1 MNKKRRIP
9 LNPFVLTGYVSPEYF
24 CDRQKETDK
33 IISALL
39 NGRNITLTSP
49 RRMGKTGLIHHVF
62 HNMQE
67 NNDVKC
73 FYVDLYQTDSLELL
87 VKKLADTILG
97 SLDSTEDKI
106 VKNVVSFFKMLRPVV
121 TVDPMTGEPG
131 FKVDVEPGQGEYS
144 LSEIFAYMEQSDY
157 RCFVAFDEFQT
168 IASYADKNV
177 EALLRS
183 HIQRLTNVNF
193 IFSGSQRHVLENM
206 FLSASRP
213 FYQSTQM
220 MPLGTI
226 DKSAYYAFSSDKM
239 KYNRQSIDEESFDYL
254 YTKLSSH
261 TWYVHTLL
269 NRLYESGY
277 GTIDKTTVDDIM
289 AEILLENEG
298 TFQTFLR
305 LVTPIQAKVLYA
317 IASEGTIKEIQG
329 KSFLTKYQLGAAS
342 TVKTAVKSLAEKE
355 LLLDNNGEYQIYD
368 RFFGLW
374 LVRNRQD

>member
-168 IASYADKNV
+168 IASYSDKNV

-206 FLSASRP
+206 FASASRP

-220 MPLGTI
+220 MPLGDI

-239 KYNRQSIDEESFDYL
+239 RYNRQSIDEESFDYL

-269 NRLYESGY
+269 NRLYETDY
-277 GTIDKTTVDDIM
+277 RTIDKTTVDDIM
-289 AEILLENEG
+289 ADILLENEG

>member
-1 MNKKRRIP
+1 MNKKKRIP

-62 HNMQE
+62 RNMQE
-67 NNDVKC
+67 DNDVKC

-97 SLDSTEDKI
+97 TLDSTEDTI
-106 VKNVVSFFKMLRPVV
+106 IKNVISFFKMLRPVV

-168 IASYADKNV
+168 IAGYADKNV

-183 HIQRLTNVNF
+183 YIQRLTNVNF

-206 FLSASRP
+206 FASASRP

-226 DKSAYYAFSSDKM
+226 DKSAYYAFSSDM
-239 KYNRQSIDEESFDYL
+239 MRNNGQSIDEETFDYL

-269 NRLYESGY
+269 NRLYETGIE
-277 GTIDKTTVDDIM
+277 TIDKATVDDIL
-289 AEILLENEG
+289 ADILLENEG

-305 LVTPIQAKVLYA
+305 LVTPIQAKVLHA
-317 IASEGTIKEIQG
+317 VATEGTIKEIQG
-329 KSFLTKYQLGAAS
+329 KAFLTRYQLGAAS
-342 TVKTAVKSLAEKE
+342 TVKTAVKSLVGKE

-374 LVRNRQD
+374 LV

>member
-1 MNKKRRIP
+1 MNKKKRIP

-62 HNMQE
+62 RNMQE
-67 NNDVKC
+67 DNDVKC

-97 SLDSTEDKI
+97 TLDSTEDTI
-106 VKNVVSFFKMLRPVV
+106 IKNVISFFKMLRPVV

-168 IASYADKNV
+168 IAGYADKNV

-183 HIQRLTNVNF
+183 YIQRLTNVNF
-193 IFSGSQRHVLENM
+193 VFSGSQRHVLENM
-206 FLSASRP
+206 FASASRP

-226 DKSAYYAFSSDKM
+226 DKSAYYAFSSDM
-239 KYNRQSIDEESFDYL
+239 MRNNGQSIDEETFDYL

-269 NRLYESGY
+269 NRLYETGIE
-277 GTIDKTTVDDIM
+277 TIDKATVDDIL
-289 AEILLENEG
+289 ADILLENEG

-305 LVTPIQAKVLYA
+305 LVTPIQAKVLHA
-317 IASEGTIKEIQG
+317 VATEGTIKEIQG
-329 KSFLTKYQLGAAS
+329 KAFLTKYQLGAAS
-342 TVKTAVKSLAEKE
+342 TVKTAVKSLVGKE

-374 LVRNRQD
+374 LV

>member
-1 MNKKRRIP
+1 MNKKKRIP
-9 LNPFVLTGYVSPEYF
+9 LNPFVLTGYVSPDYF

-97 SLDSTEDKI
+97 TLDSTEDKI

-121 TVDPMTGEPG
+121 TIDPMTGEPG
-131 FKVDVEPGQGEYS
+131 FKVDVEPGQAEYS

-168 IASYADKNV
+168 IAGYADKNV

-183 HIQRLTNVNF
+183 YIQRLTNVNF

-206 FLSASRP
+206 FVSASRP

-226 DKSAYYAFSSDKM
+226 DENAYYMFSSEKM
-239 KYNRQSIDEESFDYL
+239 RKIGQSIDRDTFDYI

-269 NRLYESGY
+269 NRLYETGLE
-277 GTIDKTTVDDIM
+277 TINKSIVDEILSD
-289 AEILLENEG
+289 ILLENEG

-305 LVTPIQAKVLYA
+305 LVTPIQTRMAC
-317 IASEGTIKEIQG
+317 
-329 KSFLTKYQLGAAS
+329 
-342 TVKTAVKSLAEKE
+342 
-355 LLLDNNGEYQIYD
+355 
-368 RFFGLW
+368 
-374 LVRNRQD
+374 

>member
-1 MNKKRRIP
+1 MNKKKRIP

-62 HNMQE
+62 RNMQE
-67 NNDVKC
+67 DNDVKC

-97 SLDSTEDKI
+97 TLDSTEDTI
-106 VKNVVSFFKMLRPVV
+106 IKNVISFFKMLRPVV

-168 IASYADKNV
+168 IAGYADKNV

-183 HIQRLTNVNF
+183 YIQRLTNVNF

-206 FLSASRP
+206 FASASRP

-226 DKSAYYAFSSDKM
+226 DKSAYYAFSSDM
-239 KYNRQSIDEESFDYL
+239 MRNNGQSIDEETFDYL

-269 NRLYESGY
+269 NRLYETGIE
-277 GTIDKTTVDDIM
+277 TIDKATVDDIL
-289 AEILLENEG
+289 ADILLENEG

-305 LVTPIQAKVLYA
+305 LVTPIQAKVLHA
-317 IASEGTIKEIQG
+317 VATEGTIKEIQG
-329 KSFLTKYQLGAAS
+329 KAFLTKYQLGAAS
-342 TVKTAVKSLAEKE
+342 TVKTSVKSLVEKE
-355 LLLDNNGEYQIYD
+355 LLIDNNGEYQLYD

-374 LVRNRQD
+374 LVENVR

>member
-206 FLSASRP
+206 FASASRP

-289 AEILLENEG
+289 ADILLENEG

-329 KSFLTKYQLGAAS
+329 KSFLTRYQLGAAS
-342 TVKTAVKSLAEKE
+342 TVKTAVKSLTEKE

>member
-1 MNKKRRIP
+1 MNKKKRIP

-97 SLDSTEDKI
+97 TLDSTEDII
-106 VKNVVSFFKMLRPVV
+106 VKNIVSFFKMLRPVV

-131 FKVDVEPGQGEYS
+131 FKVNVEPGQGEYS

-206 FLSASRP
+206 FASASRP

-226 DKSAYYAFSSDKM
+226 DKSAYYAFSSDM
-239 KYNRQSIDEESFDYL
+239 MRNNGQSIDEETFDYL

-269 NRLYESGY
+269 NRLYETGIE
-277 GTIDKTTVDDIM
+277 TIDKATVDDIL
-289 AEILLENEG
+289 ADILLENEG

-305 LVTPIQAKVLYA
+305 LVTPIQAKVLHA
-317 IASEGTIKEIQG
+317 VATEGTIKEIQG
-329 KSFLTKYQLGAAS
+329 KAFLTKYQLGAAS
-342 TVKTAVKSLAEKE
+342 TVKTAVKSLVGKE

-374 LVRNRQD
+374 LV

>member
-1 MNKKRRIP
+1 MNKKKRIP
-9 LNPFVLTGYVSPEYF
+9 LNPFVLTGYVSPDYF

-39 NGRNITLTSP
+39 NVRNITLTSP

-62 HNMQE
+62 RNMQE
-67 NNDVKC
+67 DNDVKC

-97 SLDSTEDKI
+97 TLDSTEDTI
-106 VKNVVSFFKMLRPVV
+106 IKNVISFFKMLRPVV

-168 IASYADKNV
+168 IAGYADKNV

-183 HIQRLTNVNF
+183 YIQRLTNVNF

-206 FLSASRP
+206 FASASRP

-226 DKSAYYAFSSDKM
+226 DKSAYYAFSSDM
-239 KYNRQSIDEESFDYL
+239 MRNNGQSIDEETFDYL

-269 NRLYESGY
+269 NRLYETGIE
-277 GTIDKTTVDDIM
+277 TIDKATVDDIL
-289 AEILLENEG
+289 ADILLENEG

-305 LVTPIQAKVLYA
+305 LVTPIQAKVLHA
-317 IASEGTIKEIQG
+317 VATEGTIKEIQG
-329 KSFLTKYQLGAAS
+329 KAFLTKYQLGAAS
-342 TVKTAVKSLAEKE
+342 TVKTAVKSLVGKE

-374 LVRNRQD
+374 LV

>member
-206 FLSASRP
+206 FASASRP

-374 LVRNRQD
+374 LVENVR

>member
-1 MNKKRRIP
+1 MNKKKRIP

-62 HNMQE
+62 RNMQE
-67 NNDVKC
+67 DNDVKC

-97 SLDSTEDKI
+97 TLDSTEDTI
-106 VKNVVSFFKMLRPVV
+106 IKNVISFFKMLRPVV

-168 IASYADKNV
+168 IAGYADKNV

-183 HIQRLTNVNF
+183 YIQRLTNVNF

-206 FLSASRP
+206 FASASRP

-226 DKSAYYAFSSDKM
+226 DKSAYYAFSSDM
-239 KYNRQSIDEESFDYL
+239 MRNNGQSIDEETFDYL

-269 NRLYESGY
+269 NRLYETGIE
-277 GTIDKTTVDDIM
+277 TIDKATVDDIL
-289 AEILLENEG
+289 ADILLENEG

-305 LVTPIQAKVLYA
+305 LVTPIQAKVLHA
-317 IASEGTIKEIQG
+317 VATEGTIKEIQG
-329 KSFLTKYQLGAAS
+329 KAFLTKYQLGAAS
-342 TVKTAVKSLAEKE
+342 TVKTAVKSLVGKE

-374 LVRNRQD
+374 LVRNRQN

>member
-1 MNKKRRIP
+1 MNKKKRIP
-9 LNPFVLTGYVSPEYF
+9 LNPFVLTGYVSPEYI

-62 HNMQE
+62 RNMQE
-67 NNDVKC
+67 DNDVKC

-97 SLDSTEDKI
+97 TLDSTEDTI
-106 VKNVVSFFKMLRPVV
+106 IKNVISFFKMLRPVV

-168 IASYADKNV
+168 IAGYADKNV

-183 HIQRLTNVNF
+183 YIQRLTNVNF

-206 FLSASRP
+206 FASASRP

-226 DKSAYYAFSSDKM
+226 DKSAYYAFSSDM
-239 KYNRQSIDEESFDYL
+239 MRNNGQSIDEETFDYL

-269 NRLYESGY
+269 NRLYETGIE
-277 GTIDKTTVDDIM
+277 TIDKATVDDIL
-289 AEILLENEG
+289 ADILLENEG

-305 LVTPIQAKVLYA
+305 LVTPIQAKVLHA
-317 IASEGTIKEIQG
+317 VATEGTIKEIQG
-329 KSFLTKYQLGAAS
+329 KAFLTKYQLGAAS
-342 TVKTAVKSLAEKE
+342 TVKTAVKSLVGKE

-374 LVRNRQD
+374 LV

>member
-1 MNKKRRIP
+1 MNKKKRIP

-62 HNMQE
+62 RNMQE
-67 NNDVKC
+67 DNDVKC

-97 SLDSTEDKI
+97 TLDSTEDTI
-106 VKNVVSFFKMLRPVV
+106 IKNVISFFKMLRPVV

-168 IASYADKNV
+168 IAGYADKNV

-183 HIQRLTNVNF
+183 YIQRLTNVNF

-206 FLSASRP
+206 FASASRP

-226 DKSAYYAFSSDKM
+226 DKSAYYAFSSDM
-239 KYNRQSIDEESFDYL
+239 MRNNGQSIDEETFDYL
-254 YTKLSSH
+254 YTKISSH

-269 NRLYESGY
+269 NRLYETGIE
-277 GTIDKTTVDDIM
+277 TIDKATVDDIL
-289 AEILLENEG
+289 ADILLENEG

-305 LVTPIQAKVLYA
+305 LVTPIQAKVLHA
-317 IASEGTIKEIQG
+317 VATEGTIKEIQG
-329 KSFLTKYQLGAAS
+329 KAFLTKYQLGAAS
-342 TVKTAVKSLAEKE
+342 TVKTAVKSLVGKE

-374 LVRNRQD
+374 LV

>member
-1 MNKKRRIP
+1 MNKKKRIP

-62 HNMQE
+62 RNMQE
-67 NNDVKC
+67 DNDVKC

-97 SLDSTEDKI
+97 TLDSTEDTI
-106 VKNVVSFFKMLRPVV
+106 IKNVISFFKMLRPVV

-168 IASYADKNV
+168 IAGYADKNV

-183 HIQRLTNVNF
+183 YIQRLTNVNF

-206 FLSASRP
+206 FASASRP

-226 DKSAYYAFSSDKM
+226 DKSAYYAFSSDM
-239 KYNRQSIDEESFDYL
+239 MRNNGQSIDEETFDYL

-261 TWYVHTLL
+261 TGYVHTLL
-269 NRLYESGY
+269 NRLYETGIE
-277 GTIDKTTVDDIM
+277 TIDKATVDDIL
-289 AEILLENEG
+289 ADILLENEG

-305 LVTPIQAKVLYA
+305 LVTPIQAKVLHA
-317 IASEGTIKEIQG
+317 VATEGTIKEIQG
-329 KSFLTKYQLGAAS
+329 KAFLTKYQLGAAS
-342 TVKTAVKSLAEKE
+342 TVKTAVKSLVGKE

-374 LVRNRQD
+374 LV

>member
-39 NGRNITLTSP
+39 NGRNMTLTSP

-206 FLSASRP
+206 FASASRP

-269 NRLYESGY
+269 NRLYETGY

-355 LLLDNNGEYQIYD
+355 LLLDNNGEYQIYV

>member
-1 MNKKRRIP
+1 MNKKKRIP
-9 LNPFVLTGYVSPEYF
+9 LNPFVLTGYVSPDYF

-87 VKKLADTILG
+87 VKKLADTI
-97 SLDSTEDKI
+97 
-106 VKNVVSFFKMLRPVV
+106 
-121 TVDPMTGEPG
+121 PG
-131 FKVDVEPGQGEYS
+131 FKVDVEPGQAEYS

-168 IASYADKNV
+168 IAGYADKNV

-183 HIQRLTNVNF
+183 YIQRLTNVNF

-206 FLSASRP
+206 FVSASRP

-226 DKSAYYAFSSDKM
+226 DENAYYMFSSEKM
-239 KYNRQSIDEESFDYL
+239 RQNGQSIDRDTFDYI

-269 NRLYESGY
+269 NRLYETGY
-277 GTIDKTTVDDIM
+277 ETINKDTVDEILSD
-289 AEILLENEG
+289 ILLENEG
-298 TFQTFLR
+298 SFQTFLR
-305 LVTPIQAKVLYA
+305 LVTPIQTRVLYA
-317 IASEGTIKEIQG
+317 IASEGSIKEIQG
-329 KSFLTKYQLGAAS
+329 KAFLTKYQLGAAS
-342 TVKTAVKSLAEKE
+342 TVKTAVKSLVDKE
-355 LLLDNNGEYQIYD
+355 LLLDNNGEYQLYD

-374 LVRNRQD
+374 LVENGK

>member
-1 MNKKRRIP
+1 MNKKKRIP
-9 LNPFVLTGYVSPEYF
+9 LNPFVLTGYVSPDYF

-73 FYVDLYQTDSLELL
+73 FYVDIYQTDSLELL
-87 VKKLADTILG
+87 VKKLADAILG
-97 SLDSTEDKI
+97 TLDSTEDKI
-106 VKNVVSFFKMLRPVV
+106 VKNVISFFKMLRPVV
-121 TVDPMTGEPG
+121 TIDPMTGEPG
-131 FKVDVEPGQGEYS
+131 FKVDVERGQGEYS

-168 IASYADKNV
+168 IDRYADKNV

-193 IFSGSQRHVLENM
+193 IFSGSQRHILENM
-206 FLSASRP
+206 FVSASRP
-213 FYQSTQM
+213 FYQSTQI

-226 DKSAYYAFSSDKM
+226 DKNAYYQFSSEKM
-239 KYNRQSIDEESFDYL
+239 RKNGQTIDGESFDYL
-254 YTKLSSH
+254 YSKLSSH

-269 NRLYESGY
+269 NRLYETGLK
-277 GTIDKTTVDDIM
+277 TIDKSVVDEILSD
-289 AEILLENEG
+289 ILLENEG

-305 LVTPIQAKVLYA
+305 LVTPIQARVLYA
-317 IASEGTIKEIQG
+317 IASEVSIKEIQG
-329 KSFLTKYQLGAAS
+329 KAFLTKYQLGAAS
-342 TVKTAVKSLAEKE
+342 TVKTAVKSLMEKE
-355 LLLDNNGEYQIYD
+355 LLIDNNGEYQIYD

-374 LVRNRQD
+374 LVKNAY

>member
-1 MNKKRRIP
+1 MNKKKRIP
-9 LNPFVLTGYVSPEYF
+9 LNPFVLTGYVSPDYF

-97 SLDSTEDKI
+97 TLDSTEDII
-106 VKNVVSFFKMLRPVV
+106 VKNIVSFFKMLRPVV

-131 FKVDVEPGQGEYS
+131 FKVNVEPGQGEYS

-206 FLSASRP
+206 FASASRP

-226 DKSAYYAFSSDKM
+226 DKSAYYAFSSDM
-239 KYNRQSIDEESFDYL
+239 MRNNGQSIDEETFDYL

-269 NRLYESGY
+269 NRLYETGIE
-277 GTIDKTTVDDIM
+277 TIDKATVDDIL
-289 AEILLENEG
+289 ADILLENEG

-305 LVTPIQAKVLYA
+305 LVTPIQAKVLHA
-317 IASEGTIKEIQG
+317 VATEGTIKEIQG
-329 KSFLTKYQLGAAS
+329 KAFLTKYQLGAAS
-342 TVKTAVKSLAEKE
+342 TVKTAVKSLVEKE

-374 LVRNRQD
+374 LV

>member
-1 MNKKRRIP
+1 MNKKKRIP
-9 LNPFVLTGYVSPEYF
+9 LNPFVLTGYVSPDYF

-87 VKKLADTILG
+87 VKKLADTI
-97 SLDSTEDKI
+97 
-106 VKNVVSFFKMLRPVV
+106 
-121 TVDPMTGEPG
+121 PG
-131 FKVDVEPGQGEYS
+131 FKVDVEPGQAEYS

-157 RCFVAFDEFQT
+157 RCFVSFDEFQT
-168 IASYADKNV
+168 IAGYADKNV

-183 HIQRLTNVNF
+183 YIQRLTNVNF

-206 FLSASRP
+206 FVSASRP

-226 DKSAYYAFSSDKM
+226 DENSYY
-239 KYNRQSIDEESFDYL
+239 I

-269 NRLYESGY
+269 NRLYETGY
-277 GTIDKTTVDDIM
+277 ETINKDTVDEILSD
-289 AEILLENEG
+289 ILLENEG
-298 TFQTFLR
+298 SFQTFLR
-305 LVTPIQAKVLYA
+305 LVTPIQTRMAC
-317 IASEGTIKEIQG
+317 
-329 KSFLTKYQLGAAS
+329 
-342 TVKTAVKSLAEKE
+342 
-355 LLLDNNGEYQIYD
+355 
-368 RFFGLW
+368 
-374 LVRNRQD
+374 

>member
-1 MNKKRRIP
+1 MNKKKRIP

-62 HNMQE
+62 RNMQE
-67 NNDVKC
+67 DNDVKC

-97 SLDSTEDKI
+97 TLDSTEDTI
-106 VKNVVSFFKMLRPVV
+106 IKNVISFFKILRPVV

-168 IASYADKNV
+168 IAGYADKNV

-183 HIQRLTNVNF
+183 YIQRLTNVNF

-206 FLSASRP
+206 FASASRP

-226 DKSAYYAFSSDKM
+226 DKSAYYAFSSDM
-239 KYNRQSIDEESFDYL
+239 MRNNGQSIDEETFDYL

-269 NRLYESGY
+269 NRLYETGIE
-277 GTIDKTTVDDIM
+277 TIDKATVDDIL
-289 AEILLENEG
+289 ADILLENEG

-305 LVTPIQAKVLYA
+305 LVTPIQAKVLHA
-317 IASEGTIKEIQG
+317 VATEGTIKEIQG
-329 KSFLTKYQLGAAS
+329 KAFLTKYQLGAAS
-342 TVKTAVKSLAEKE
+342 TVKTAVKSLVGKE

-374 LVRNRQD
+374 LV

>member
-1 MNKKRRIP
+1 
-9 LNPFVLTGYVSPEYF
+9 
-24 CDRQKETDK
+24 
-33 IISALL
+33 
-39 NGRNITLTSP
+39 
-49 RRMGKTGLIHHVF
+49 
-62 HNMQE
+62 
-67 NNDVKC
+67 
-73 FYVDLYQTDSLELL
+73 
-87 VKKLADTILG
+87 
-97 SLDSTEDKI
+97 
-106 VKNVVSFFKMLRPVV
+106 
-121 TVDPMTGEPG
+121 MTGEPG

-168 IASYADKNV
+168 IASYSDKNV

-206 FLSASRP
+206 FASASRP

-269 NRLYESGY
+269 NRLYETGY

>member
-1 MNKKRRIP
+1 MNKKKRIP

-62 HNMQE
+62 RNMQE
-67 NNDVKC
+67 DNNVKC

-97 SLDSTEDKI
+97 TLDSTEDTI
-106 VKNVVSFFKMLRPVV
+106 IKNVISFFKMLRPVV

-168 IASYADKNV
+168 IAGYADKNV

-183 HIQRLTNVNF
+183 YIQRLTNVNF

-206 FLSASRP
+206 FASASRP

-226 DKSAYYAFSSDKM
+226 DKSAYYAFSSDM
-239 KYNRQSIDEESFDYL
+239 MRNNGQSIDEETFDYL

-269 NRLYESGY
+269 NRLYETGIE
-277 GTIDKTTVDDIM
+277 TIDKATVDDIL
-289 AEILLENEG
+289 ADILLENEG

-305 LVTPIQAKVLYA
+305 LVTPIQAKVLHA
-317 IASEGTIKEIQG
+317 VAAEGTINEIQG
-329 KSFLTKYQLGAAS
+329 KAFLTKYQLGAAS
-342 TVKTAVKSLAEKE
+342 TVKTAVKSLVEKE

-374 LVRNRQD
+374 LV

>member
-1 MNKKRRIP
+1 MNKKKRIP
-9 LNPFVLTGYVSPEYF
+9 LNPFVLTGYVSPDYF

-87 VKKLADTILG
+87 VKKLADTI
-97 SLDSTEDKI
+97 
-106 VKNVVSFFKMLRPVV
+106 
-121 TVDPMTGEPG
+121 PG
-131 FKVDVEPGQGEYS
+131 FKVDVEPGQAEYS

-168 IASYADKNV
+168 IAGYADKNV

-183 HIQRLTNVNF
+183 YIQRLTNVNF

-206 FLSASRP
+206 FVSASRP

-226 DKSAYYAFSSDKM
+226 DENAYYQFSSEKM
-239 KYNRQSIDEESFDYL
+239 RKIGQSIDRDTFDYI

-269 NRLYESGY
+269 NRLYETGLE
-277 GTIDKTTVDDIM
+277 TINKSIVDEILSD
-289 AEILLENEG
+289 ILLENEG
-298 TFQTFLR
+298 SFQTFLR
-305 LVTPIQAKVLYA
+305 LVTPIQTRMAC
-317 IASEGTIKEIQG
+317 
-329 KSFLTKYQLGAAS
+329 
-342 TVKTAVKSLAEKE
+342 
-355 LLLDNNGEYQIYD
+355 
-368 RFFGLW
+368 
-374 LVRNRQD
+374 

>member
-1 MNKKRRIP
+1 MNKKKRIP

-62 HNMQE
+62 RNMQE
-67 NNDVKC
+67 DNDVKC

-97 SLDSTEDKI
+97 TLDSTEDTI
-106 VKNVVSFFKMLRPVV
+106 IKNVISFFKMLRPVV

-168 IASYADKNV
+168 IAGYADKNV

-183 HIQRLTNVNF
+183 YIQRLTNVNF

-206 FLSASRP
+206 FASASRP

-226 DKSAYYAFSSDKM
+226 DKSAYYAFSSDM
-239 KYNRQSIDEESFDYL
+239 MRNNGQSIDEETFDYL
-254 YTKLSSH
+254 YSKLSSH

-269 NRLYESGY
+269 NRLYETGIE
-277 GTIDKTTVDDIM
+277 TIDKATVDDIL
-289 AEILLENEG
+289 ADILLENEG

-305 LVTPIQAKVLYA
+305 LVTPIQAKVLHA
-317 IASEGTIKEIQG
+317 VATEGTIKEIQG
-329 KSFLTKYQLGAAS
+329 KAFLTKYQLGAAS
-342 TVKTAVKSLAEKE
+342 TVKTAVKSLVGKE

-374 LVRNRQD
+374 LV

>member
-1 MNKKRRIP
+1 MNKKKRIP

-62 HNMQE
+62 RNMQE
-67 NNDVKC
+67 DNDVKC

-97 SLDSTEDKI
+97 TLDSTEDTI
-106 VKNVVSFFKMLRPVV
+106 IKNVISFFKMLRPVV

-168 IASYADKNV
+168 IAGYADKNV

-183 HIQRLTNVNF
+183 YIQRLTNVNF

-206 FLSASRP
+206 FASASRP

-226 DKSAYYAFSSDKM
+226 DKSAYYAFSSDM
-239 KYNRQSIDEESFDYL
+239 MRNNGQSIDEETFDYL

-269 NRLYESGY
+269 NRLYETGIE
-277 GTIDKTTVDDIM
+277 TIDKATVDDIL
-289 AEILLENEG
+289 ADILLENEG

-305 LVTPIQAKVLYA
+305 LVTPIQAKVLHA
-317 IASEGTIKEIQG
+317 VATEGTIKEIQG
-329 KSFLTKYQLGAAS
+329 KAFLTKYQLRAAS
-342 TVKTAVKSLAEKE
+342 TVKTAVKSLVGKE

-374 LVRNRQD
+374 LV

>member
-62 HNMQE
+62 RNMQE
-67 NNDVKC
+67 DNDVKC

-97 SLDSTEDKI
+97 TLDSTEDTI
-106 VKNVVSFFKMLRPVV
+106 IKNVISFFKMLRPVV

-168 IASYADKNV
+168 IAGYADKNV

-183 HIQRLTNVNF
+183 YIQRLTNVNF

-206 FLSASRP
+206 FASASRP

-226 DKSAYYAFSSDKM
+226 DKSAYYAFSSDM
-239 KYNRQSIDEESFDYL
+239 MRNNGQSIDEETFDYL

-269 NRLYESGY
+269 NRLYETGIE
-277 GTIDKTTVDDIM
+277 TIDKATVDDIL
-289 AEILLENEG
+289 ADILLENEG

-305 LVTPIQAKVLYA
+305 LVTPIQAKVLHA
-317 IASEGTIKEIQG
+317 VATEGTIKEIQG
-329 KSFLTKYQLGAAS
+329 KAFLTKYQLGAAS
-342 TVKTAVKSLAEKE
+342 TVKTAVKSLVGKE

-374 LVRNRQD
+374 LV

>member
-1 MNKKRRIP
+1 MNKKKRIP

-106 VKNVVSFFKMLRPVV
+106 LKNVVSFFKMLRPVV
-121 TVDPMTGEPG
+121 TVDPITGEPG

-168 IASYADKNV
+168 IASYSDKNV

-206 FLSASRP
+206 FASASRP

-220 MPLGTI
+220 MPLGDI

-239 KYNRQSIDEESFDYL
+239 RYNRQSIDEESFDYL

-269 NRLYESGY
+269 NRLYETDY
-277 GTIDKTTVDDIM
+277 RTIDKTTVDDIM
-289 AEILLENEG
+289 ADILLENEG

-342 TVKTAVKSLAEKE
+342 TVKTAVKSLVEKE

-374 LVRNRQD
+374 LLRNRQN

>member
-1 MNKKRRIP
+1 MNKKKRIP

-62 HNMQE
+62 RNMQE
-67 NNDVKC
+67 DNDVKC

-87 VKKLADTILG
+87 VKKLA
-97 SLDSTEDKI
+97 
-106 VKNVVSFFKMLRPVV
+106 
-121 TVDPMTGEPG
+121 DPMTGEPG

-168 IASYADKNV
+168 IAGYADKNV

-183 HIQRLTNVNF
+183 YIQRLTNVNF

-206 FLSASRP
+206 FASASRP

-226 DKSAYYAFSSDKM
+226 DKSAYYAFSSDM
-239 KYNRQSIDEESFDYL
+239 MRNNGQSIDEETFDYL

-269 NRLYESGY
+269 NRLYETGIE
-277 GTIDKTTVDDIM
+277 TIDKATVDDIL
-289 AEILLENEG
+289 ADILLENEG

-305 LVTPIQAKVLYA
+305 LVTPIQAKVLHA
-317 IASEGTIKEIQG
+317 VASEGTIKEIQG
-329 KSFLTKYQLGAAS
+329 KAFLTKYQLGAAS
-342 TVKTAVKSLAEKE
+342 TVKTAVKSLVEKE
-355 LLLDNNGEYQIYD
+355 LLLDNNREYQIYD

-374 LVRNRQD
+374 LV

>member
-1 MNKKRRIP
+1 MNKKKRIP
-9 LNPFVLTGYVSPEYF
+9 LNPFVLTGYVSPDYF

-39 NGRNITLTSP
+39 NGSNITLTSP

-87 VKKLADTILG
+87 VKKLADT
-97 SLDSTEDKI
+97 
-106 VKNVVSFFKMLRPVV
+106 R
-121 TVDPMTGEPG
+121 PG
-131 FKVDVEPGQGEYS
+131 FKVDVEPGQAEYS

-168 IASYADKNV
+168 IAGYADKNV

-183 HIQRLTNVNF
+183 YIQRLTNVNF

-206 FLSASRP
+206 FVSASRP

-226 DKSAYYAFSSDKM
+226 DENAYYMFSSEKM
-239 KYNRQSIDEESFDYL
+239 RKIGQSIDRDTFDYI

-269 NRLYESGY
+269 NRLYETGLE
-277 GTIDKTTVDDIM
+277 TINKSIVDEILSD
-289 AEILLENEG
+289 ILLENEG

-305 LVTPIQAKVLYA
+305 LVTPIQTRVLYA
-317 IASEGTIKEIQG
+317 IASEGSIKEIQG
-329 KSFLTKYQLGAAS
+329 KAFLTKYQLGAAS
-342 TVKTAVKSLAEKE
+342 TVKTAVKSLVDKE
-355 LLLDNNGEYQIYD
+355 LLLDNNGEYQLYD

-374 LVRNRQD
+374 LVENVR

>member
-1 MNKKRRIP
+1 MNKKKRIP

-62 HNMQE
+62 RNMQE
-67 NNDVKC
+67 DNDVKC

-87 VKKLADTILG
+87 VKKLA
-97 SLDSTEDKI
+97 
-106 VKNVVSFFKMLRPVV
+106 
-121 TVDPMTGEPG
+121 DPMTGEPG

-168 IASYADKNV
+168 IAGYADKNV

-183 HIQRLTNVNF
+183 YIQRLTNVNF

-206 FLSASRP
+206 FASASRP

-226 DKSAYYAFSSDKM
+226 DKSAYYAFSSDM
-239 KYNRQSIDEESFDYL
+239 MRNNGQSIDEETFDYL

-269 NRLYESGY
+269 NRLYETGIE
-277 GTIDKTTVDDIM
+277 TIDKATVDDIL
-289 AEILLENEG
+289 ADILLENEG

-305 LVTPIQAKVLYA
+305 LVTPIQAKVLHA
-317 IASEGTIKEIQG
+317 VATEGTIKEIQG
-329 KSFLTKYQLGAAS
+329 KAFLTKYQLGAAS
-342 TVKTAVKSLAEKE
+342 TVKTAVKSLVGKE

-374 LVRNRQD
+374 LV

>member
-1 MNKKRRIP
+1 MNKKKRIP

-62 HNMQE
+62 RNMQE
-67 NNDVKC
+67 DNDVKC

-97 SLDSTEDKI
+97 TLDSTEDTI
-106 VKNVVSFFKMLRPVV
+106 IKNVISFFKMLRPVV

-168 IASYADKNV
+168 IAGYADKNV

-183 HIQRLTNVNF
+183 YIQRLTNVNF

-206 FLSASRP
+206 FASASRP

-226 DKSAYYAFSSDKM
+226 DKSAYYAFSSDM
-239 KYNRQSIDEESFDYL
+239 MRNNGQSIDEETFDYL

-269 NRLYESGY
+269 NRLYETGIE
-277 GTIDKTTVDDIM
+277 TIDKATVDDIL
-289 AEILLENEG
+289 ADILLENEG

-305 LVTPIQAKVLYA
+305 LITPIQAKVLHA
-317 IASEGTIKEIQG
+317 VATEGTIKEIQG
-329 KSFLTKYQLGAAS
+329 KAFLTKYQLGAAS
-342 TVKTAVKSLAEKE
+342 TVKTAVKSLVEKE

-374 LVRNRQD
+374 LV

>member
-1 MNKKRRIP
+1 MHKTKRIP

-62 HNMQE
+62 RNMQE
-67 NNDVKC
+67 DNDVKC

-97 SLDSTEDKI
+97 TLDSTEDTI
-106 VKNVVSFFKMLRPVV
+106 IKNVISFFKMLRPVV

-168 IASYADKNV
+168 IAGYADKNV

-183 HIQRLTNVNF
+183 YIQRLTNVNF

-206 FLSASRP
+206 FASASRP

-226 DKSAYYAFSSDKM
+226 DKSAYYAFSSDM
-239 KYNRQSIDEESFDYL
+239 MRNNGQSIDEETFDYL

-269 NRLYESGY
+269 NRLYETGIE
-277 GTIDKTTVDDIM
+277 TIDKATVDDIL
-289 AEILLENEG
+289 ADILLENEG

-305 LVTPIQAKVLYA
+305 LITPIQAKVLHA
-317 IASEGTIKEIQG
+317 VATEGTIKEIQG
-329 KSFLTKYQLGAAS
+329 KAFLTKYQLGAAS
-342 TVKTAVKSLAEKE
+342 TVKTAVKSLVGKE

-374 LVRNRQD
+374 LV

>member
-1 MNKKRRIP
+1 MNKKKRIP

-62 HNMQE
+62 HKMQE

-73 FYVDLYQTDSLELL
+73 FDVDLYQTDSLELL

-121 TVDPMTGEPG
+121 TVDPITGEPG

-144 LSEIFAYMEQSDY
+144 LSEIFAYMEKSDY

-206 FLSASRP
+206 FASASRP

-220 MPLGTI
+220 MPLGDI

-239 KYNRQSIDEESFDYL
+239 RNNRQSIDEETFDYL

-277 GTIDKTTVDDIM
+277 ETIDKTTVEDIM
-289 AEILLENEG
+289 ADILLENEG

-329 KSFLTKYQLGAAS
+329 KTFLTKYRLGAAS
-342 TVKTAVKSLAEKE
+342 TVKTAVKSLVEKE

-368 RFFGLW
+368 RFFGIW
-374 LVRNRQD
+374 LIGNN

>member
-1 MNKKRRIP
+1 MNKQKRIL

-62 HNMQE
+62 RNMQE
-67 NNDVKC
+67 DNDVKC

-97 SLDSTEDKI
+97 TLDSTEDTI
-106 VKNVVSFFKMLRPVV
+106 IKNVISFFKMLRPVV

-168 IASYADKNV
+168 IAGYADKNV

-183 HIQRLTNVNF
+183 YIQRLTNVNF

-206 FLSASRP
+206 FASASRP

-226 DKSAYYAFSSDKM
+226 DKSAYHAFSSDM
-239 KYNRQSIDEESFDYL
+239 MRNNGQSIDEETFDYL

-269 NRLYESGY
+269 NRLYETGIE
-277 GTIDKTTVDDIM
+277 TIDKATVDDIL
-289 AEILLENEG
+289 ADILLENEG

-305 LVTPIQAKVLYA
+305 LVTPIQAKVLHA
-317 IASEGTIKEIQG
+317 VATEGTIKEIQG
-329 KSFLTKYQLGAAS
+329 KAFLTRYQLGAAS
-342 TVKTAVKSLAEKE
+342 TVKTAVKSLVGKE

-374 LVRNRQD
+374 LV

>member
-168 IASYADKNV
+168 IASYSDKNV

-206 FLSASRP
+206 FASASRP

-317 IASEGTIKEIQG
+317 IASEGIIKEIQG